1 MVVEG
6 KLKGISLFTT
16 RKKARKRLIRKAFF
30 FMPVVG
36 LEPTRHCWQ
45 RILSPHRLPFRHTGE
60 QQQMQYSKKCVKM
73 QA

>member
-1 MVVEG
+1 M
-6 KLKGISLFTT
+6 KLQKRVFSQFF
-16 RKKARKRLIRKAFF
+16 KSCKNAR

-60 QQQMQYSKKCVKM
+60 QQQVQYSKICGKM